1 MFETKYSY
9 RGQNTGAM
17 ERSSEVKC
25 SRSEAAQEKLT
36 WASFTDGGFLIG
48 LILLGEYNGTVRST
62 LFIIT
67 LAEIKSDTKFRGIKK
82 PIGRCIGEMKLR
94 TFWAARP
101 QSKYSVPAYILG
113 VKVQFRQ
120 G

>member
-1 MFETKYSY
+1 M
-9 RGQNTGAM
+9 A
-17 ERSSEVKC
+17 
-25 SRSEAAQEKLT
+25 

-48 LILLGEYNGTVRST
+48 LILLGEYNSTVRST

-101 QSKYSVPAYILG
+101 QSEYFVPMYRTRGQGTIQTRTGRAVSYR
-113 VKVQFRQ
+113 VQ
-120 G
+120 